1 MMKFREKWFWALC
14 LAILVHAGAFLV
26 FYLNTNQADTAKT
39 ANNGVNTAKPAAVD
53 SINLPPTD
61 KVYTTTVTTTK
72 TLDNLDNSPADT
84 NVLDKST
91 AVTNSTSND
100 AQTTIS
106 ENIQTVS
113 SQTSNNF
120 DNNLDSNLDNNF
132 DSNPKKAP
140 NTSAKLTQDV
150 KDQSQEH
157 KRLKAQKDEISQPI
171 ITSTDDNLETIKS
184 NAGLL
189 EMDVPAQKSTVK
201 IDKDYLSAKS
211 EVEEINDQLSAAI
224 NEVKKRNQQKIDE
237 QQQLRNEA
245 NIKDSQNLTENSN

>member
-39 ANNGVNTAKPAAVD
+39 ANNGVNTAKPAAAD

-106 ENIQTVS
+106 ETTQTVS
-113 SQTSNNF
+113 SQTS
-120 DNNLDSNLDNNF
+120 NNF

-150 KDQSQEH
+150 KDQPQEN
-157 KRLKAQKDEISQPI
+157 KRLKAQKDETSQPI
-171 ITSTDDNLETIKS
+171 ITSTDNNLETIKS

-211 EVEEINDQLSAAI
+211 EVEEINDHLSAAI

-237 QQQLRNEA
+237 QQQLRNYA
-245 NIKDSQNLTENSN
+245 NIKDSQNLAENSN

>member
-1 MMKFREKWFWALC
+1 MKFREKWFWALC

-26 FYLNTNQADTAKT
+26 FYLNTNQADTAKA

-53 SINLPPTD
+53 SINLPPAD

-106 ENIQTVS
+106 ETTQTVS

-120 DNNLDSNLDNNF
+120 DNNLDSNLDNN
-132 DSNPKKAP
+132 PKKAS

-150 KDQSQEH
+150 KDQFQKN
-157 KRLKAQKDEISQPI
+157 KRLKAQKDETSQSI
-171 ITSTDDNLETIKS
+171 ITSADNNLENLKN

-245 NIKDSQNLTENSN
+245 NSQRLPEDSN

>member
-1 MMKFREKWFWALC
+1 MKFREKWFWALC

-39 ANNGVNTAKPAAVD
+39 ANNGVNAAKPAAIN

-72 TLDNLDNSPADT
+72 TLNNLDNSPADT

-106 ENIQTVS
+106 ETTQTVS
-113 SQTSNNF
+113 SQTSNNL
-120 DNNLDSNLDNNF
+120 DNNL

-150 KDQSQEH
+150 KDQSQEN

-171 ITSTDDNLETIKS
+171 ITSTDDNLENLKN

-189 EMDVPAQKSTVK
+189 EMDVPAQKSEAQ
-201 IDKDYLSAKS
+201 IAKDYLSAKS

-245 NIKDSQNLTENSN
+245 NIKDSQNLFENSN

>member
-39 ANNGVNTAKPAAVD
+39 ANNGVNAAKPAAIN

-72 TLDNLDNSPADT
+72 TLNNLDNSPADT

-106 ENIQTVS
+106 ETTQTVS
-113 SQTSNNF
+113 SQTSNNL
-120 DNNLDSNLDNNF
+120 DNNL

-150 KDQSQEH
+150 KDQSQEN

-171 ITSTDDNLETIKS
+171 ITSTDDNLENLKN

-189 EMDVPAQKSTVK
+189 EMDVPAQKSEAQ
-201 IDKDYLSAKS
+201 IAKDYLSAKS

-245 NIKDSQNLTENSN
+245 NIKDSQNLFENSN

>member
-1 MMKFREKWFWALC
+1 MKFREKWFWALC

-39 ANNGVNTAKPAAVD
+39 ANNSVNTAKPAAVD

-61 KVYTTTVTTTK
+61 KVYTATVTTTK
-72 TLDNLDNSPADT
+72 ALNNLDNSSADT
-84 NVLDKST
+84 NILDKST

-106 ENIQTVS
+106 ETTQTVS
-113 SQTSNNF
+113 SQTSNKF
-120 DNNLDSNLDNNF
+120 DSNLDNNF

-150 KDQSQEH
+150 KDQSQAN

-171 ITSTDDNLETIKS
+171 ITSADTNLENLKN

-189 EMDVPAQKSTVK
+189 EMDVPTNKNETQIA
-201 IDKDYLSAKS
+201 KDYLSAKS

-245 NIKDSQNLTENSN
+245 NIKDSQNLRENSN